1 MKNPFLLGFCALV
14 ISSLLWPVLPPWP
27 ACLLLLVA
35 LGCYRKLPVL
45 SGALT
50 AVAWVAVYTHM
61 LFDYS
66 HLHQAGDSWVRGEII
81 APVSDSGDWQSI
93 DIRLVKPKLIW
104 PVEGKIRLNW
114 RTTEQ
119 TRPGEQWEF
128 RLAPRS
134 ITSPLNEGAFNG
146 QRYLLSRHV
155 GIKARVLEARKV
167 SAASGLRGL
176 LLEHIGQAIS
186 DKPRQALLYP
196 LLTGE
201 QQGIDTQTWQQLRQT
216 GTGHLMAISG
226 LHMSVLGAWL
236 LLLCRALL
244 TSLAPRQDR
253 RNLVIAMIVATLGC
267 LLYGLLAGM
276 GIPTRRAFIMLALVV
291 LLTLSRR
298 FASPW
303 ERLLYALAAVL
314 FLDPLSPLSAG
325 FWLSFGAI
333 MIILMLL
340 TRQSVHLEGVP
351 GRLKHYLMSL
361 VTLQL
366 ALSIGL
372 GVLQLV
378 LFGGVS
384 VHSLWI
390 NLLMVPWFSLVT
402 IPLALAGLVLFILLL
417 PFGIVADWAFTPA
430 LMALIP
436 LDGLL
441 KLSDHLPGAWISV
454 PVQLIAPLCFAIT
467 GATLLF
473 LPLARGV
480 KWVSASI
487 LVPLLLTLT
496 VKGAPQWQVHL
507 LDVGQGLAVVVFSR
521 DKTLVYDTG
530 LAFGE
535 TFSHGERTLV
545 PFLRA
550 KGRHHIDVLVISH
563 EDKDHAGGAAALAR
577 SMPID
582 LLISD
587 TRAARDIKAME
598 HAPCRPQAFALG
610 SLWVEVLSP
619 GDSPVGRVGNNASCV
634 VALGDGHSR
643 LLLPGDIEA
652 EGEARLLGSGAALKA
667 RVLVA
672 PHHGSLTSSTP
683 AFIAGV
689 APAITLFAAGAN
701 NRYGFPKD
709 AVLQRYLSQG
719 SETFT
724 VADTGQISLYLGDEI
739 TVKTYRGSLAPFW
752 YNRVFGVGGRPI
764 TE

>member
-1 MKNPFLLGFCALV
+1 M
-14 ISSLLWPVLPPWP
+14 
-27 ACLLLLVA
+27 LLLVA

-66 HLHQAGDSWVRGEII
+66 HLQKAGDSWVRGEII

-119 TRPGEQWEF
+119 IRPGQLWEF

-134 ITSPLNEGAFNG
+134 ITSPLNEGTFNG

-155 GIKARVLEARKV
+155 GIKARVLDARKV
-167 SAASGLRGL
+167 SEAAGPRGY
-176 LLEHIGQAIS
+176 LLERIGQAIS

-201 QQGIDTQTWQQLRQT
+201 QQGIDADTWQRLRQT

-236 LLLCRALL
+236 LLLCRGFL
-244 TSLAPRQDR
+244 TSVAPRQDR
-253 RNLVIAMIVATLGC
+253 RNLVIAMVVATFGC

-333 MIILMLL
+333 VIMLMIL
-340 TRQSVHLEGVP
+340 TRPPAPIDGLP
-351 GRLKHYLMSL
+351 GRLKHYLWSL
-361 VTLQL
+361 VRLQL

-372 GVLQLV
+372 GGLQLV

-390 NLLMVPWFSLVT
+390 NLLMVPWFSLVA
-402 IPLALAGLVLFILLL
+402 IPLALAGLLFFILLL
-417 PFGIVADWAFTPA
+417 PFGISADWAFTPA
-430 LMALIP
+430 LAALLP

-441 KLSDHLPGAWISV
+441 QLSDRLPGAWVSV
-454 PVQLIAPLCFAIT
+454 PEQLIAPLCFAT
-467 GATLLF
+467 AGAVLLF
-473 LPLARGV
+473 SPVGRAV
-480 KWVSASI
+480 KWVSAS
-487 LVPLLLTLT
+487 LLLPLLLAVSL
-496 VKGAPQWQVHL
+496 KGTPQWQVHL
-507 LDVGQGLAVVVFSR
+507 LDVGQGLAVVVFSQ

-535 TFSHGERTLV
+535 SFSHGERTLL
-545 PFLRA
+545 PFLRT
-550 KGRHHIDVLVISH
+550 KGREQIDMLVLSH
-563 EDKDHAGGAAALAR
+563 EDKDHAGGAAALAKT
-577 SMPID
+577 MPIT

-587 TRAARDIKAME
+587 TRAGESIAAKQRM
-598 HAPCRPQAFALG
+598 PCRPRVFAFGQL
-610 SLWVEVLSP
+610 LVEVLSP
-619 GDSPVGRVGNNASCV
+619 TAAPSGRVGNNASCV
-634 VALGDGHSR
+634 IAVGDGRSR

-652 EGEARLLGSGAALKA
+652 SAEALLLSSGASLAA
-667 RVLVA
+667 NVLVA

-683 AFIAGV
+683 AFIARV

-719 SETFT
+719 SQALT
-724 VADTGQISLYLGDEI
+724 VADTGQISLYLNDEI

-752 YNRVFGVGGRPI
+752 YNRVFGVGHRPI